1 MINVLIIRII
11 NPADHPM
18 IVSLTIVD
26 AMVNN
31 NNATGKT
38 YTKNFLTEN
47 TLDLMIYT
55 IGIQTAR
62 ILRSTNCRFIRL
74 ANIV

>member
-11 NPADHPM
+11 SPADHPM
-18 IVSLTIVD
+18 MVSLTIVD
-26 AMVNN
+26 AMVNSI
-31 NNATGKT
+31 NAAGRI

-47 TLDLMIYT
+47 TLDLMIYI